1 MISGPNTSLRAK
13 QSNRKF
19 IEDYW
24 DFDYSPKISLKCQV
38 DDYFNILLNNK
49 KSQDKTKNIRESL
62 IVKIKNTSDP
72 LIETII
78 NKMNEL
84 RVQQYMPLVLFLTE
98 ESNNNK
104 IIINPKY
111 NKIDPRTIF
120 VEIFSDDISSYQKNE
135 YNKIK
140 KTILRFCSIH
150 NELGDRFTIG
160 EKENAQDYDL
170 IENYFPFNLNIA
182 CIGRIGQGKSTGVNS
197 LLKSYKAKESK
208 KGGSQTKNLTFYQ
221 VDNKPI
227 RILDIPG
234 FEDSQSIKD
243 AIEKFKFCGEKI
255 NKIKDNLHIILY
267 FCNYHNERT
276 FYKFELPMIEEII
289 KHKSSKII
297 YVITHYQEQDDEEE
311 EKELKVDF
319 INRINTGIQSIS
331 KDSKN
336 NEIINKY
343 MFASLENTIFVDFHR
358 TNNEEVGTKEL
369 FNTIGNFFINSED
382 YISSSVVLSENQI
395 EERAKIFK
403 RKSK

>member
-1 MISGPNTSLRAK
+1 MGNSNNRELDTFYIHIQLIGENMSNFLKMISRGTNTSKSIKAK

-24 DFDYSPKISLKCQV
+24 DFDYSPNISLQQQV
-38 DDYFNILLNNK
+38 DNYFEILQNNK
-49 KSQDKTKNIRESL
+49 KSQVQTKNIRENL
-62 IVKIKNTSDP
+62 IVKIKNSSDP

-78 NKMNEL
+78 NKMNAL
-84 RVQQYMPLVLFLTE
+84 REQQYMPLVLFLIE

-104 IIINPKY
+104 ININPKY
-111 NKIDPRTIF
+111 KKIDPRTIF
-120 VEIFSDDISSYQKNE
+120 VEIFSDDIFSYQKNE

-140 KTILRFCSIH
+140 KIILRFCSIH

-221 VDNKPI
+221 VDNKPV

-234 FEDSQSIKD
+234 FEDEESIKK

-267 FCNYHNERT
+267 FLNYHNERT
-276 FYKFELPMIEEII
+276 FCKFELPMIEEII
-289 KHKSSKII
+289 KHESSKII
-297 YVITHYQEQDDEEE
+297 YVITHYKEEDDEEE
-311 EKELKVDF
+311 ENELKKDF
-319 INRINTGIQSIS
+319 INKINTGIQEIS
-331 KDSKN
+331 KDS
-336 NEIINKY
+336 
-343 MFASLENTIFVDFHR
+343 
-358 TNNEEVGTKEL
+358 
-369 FNTIGNFFINSED
+369 
-382 YISSSVVLSENQI
+382 
-395 EERAKIFK
+395 
-403 RKSK
+403 